1 LTDCAN
7 SKKRHLLANTPR
19 LLRPSG
25 PSVCTAVC
33 RAKRAGAGD
42 AGPDGPKSEKNYF
55 RIKFE
60 FLIIQMLWKFAQGDL
75 GGILT

>member
-7 SKKRHLLANTPR
+7 LKKRGLLANTPR

-25 PSVCTAVC
+25 PSACTAASG
-33 RAKRAGAGD
+33 AKRAGTGE
-42 AGPDGPKSEKNYF
+42 AGPDGPKSKKNYF
-55 RIKFE
+55 RIKFG
-60 FLIIQMLWKFAQGDL
+60 FSNIQRLWKFTEGEL